1 MASRMVANFF
11 IDFRSSLELAVYCFA
26 AQGPYRPLRFG
37 LEAFLY
43 QDGNGGVLE
52 PDGGSTVFVV
62 PDLTGKLE
70 GVEEI
75 VLVIRYTGR
84 WLQYG
89 IIGHAVLCILI
100 AAIEQTLK

>member
-1 MASRMVANFF
+1 M
-11 IDFRSSLELAVYCFA
+11 
-26 AQGPYRPLRFG
+26 
-37 LEAFLY
+37 
-43 QDGNGGVLE
+43 E
-52 PDGGSTVFVV
+52 PEGGSTVFAV
-62 PDLTGKLE
+62 PDLAGRLE

>member
-1 MASRMVANFF
+1 M
-11 IDFRSSLELAVYCFA
+11 
-26 AQGPYRPLRFG
+26 
-37 LEAFLY
+37 Y
-43 QDGNGGVLE
+43 QDENGGVME
-52 PDGGSTVFVV
+52 PEGGSTVFAV
-62 PDLTGKLE
+62 PDLAGRLD

>member
-1 MASRMVANFF
+1 ME
-11 IDFRSSLELAVYCFA
+11 LE
-26 AQGPYRPLRFG
+26 
-37 LEAFLY
+37 
-43 QDGNGGVLE
+43 
-52 PDGGSTVFVV
+52 GGSTVFSI
-62 PDLTGKLE
+62 PGFAGRLY

-89 IIGHAVLCILI
+89 IIGHAVVCILI

>member
-1 MASRMVANFF
+1 
-11 IDFRSSLELAVYCFA
+11 
-26 AQGPYRPLRFG
+26 
-37 LEAFLY
+37 LY
-43 QDGNGGVLE
+43 QDRNGGVLE
-52 PDGGSTVFVV
+52 PNGGSTVFSV
-62 PDLTGKLE
+62 PSFAAKLN